1 MPGSEGRVPMVM
13 STAERVV
20 ITLGCSFV
28 RKSRALQALR
38 SQTGACASVVV
49 VTGDEGMGQ

>member
-1 MPGSEGRVPMVM
+1 MPGSEGRVPTVM